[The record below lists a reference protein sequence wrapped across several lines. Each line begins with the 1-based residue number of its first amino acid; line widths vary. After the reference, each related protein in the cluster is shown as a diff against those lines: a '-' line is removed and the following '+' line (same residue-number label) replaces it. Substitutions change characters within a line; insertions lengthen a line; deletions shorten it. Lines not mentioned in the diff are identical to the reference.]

1 MNTVKLIAIGE
12 TFLFV
17 FNFLDL
23 IHRENPK
30 HSHKKNL
37 KTRSSKT
44 YSNQFFFS
52 REKEEEEGVKI
63 DRKIDQKIDRSI
75 ASKFDAPPTINQ
87 LVVDPHTRDDHKNL
101 RDTDNLPERPYY
113 AVASPNNT
121 PCGKFGML
129 KNTQILFQ
137 ETHAEDVKTQ
147 YILSF
152 SSWDPLKTLYTLR

>member
-1 MNTVKLIAIGE
+1 MNKQAKNKLIEI
-12 TFLFV
+12 
-17 FNFLDL
+17 
-23 IHRENPK
+23 
-30 HSHKKNL
+30 
-37 KTRSSKT
+37 
-44 YSNQFFFS
+44 
-52 REKEEEEGVKI
+52 I

-129 KNTQILFQ
+129 KNTQVLFQ
-137 ETHAEDVKTQ
+137 ETHAEDVETQHVLGFSLRDPFKTCHATELTPMLPYLQ
-147 YILSF
+147 MVN
-152 SSWDPLKTLYTLR
+152 PNNTP